1 MDRPDPEA
9 PAARHRG
16 YQRRGAVAAVVLVLM
31 IASVVLPHVAVLEA
45 TVVPGRSLLP
55 ASNFFLN
62 AQASADGFAGG
73 TSIGAVALAL
83 NTTYLGLAL
92 QQIGLLLAAVSA
104 WGLILEDVGRWIRR
118 LAFAAGVALVLGAS
132 TTMWGYLQ
140 LVNAGIPSLAGI
152 AWLPTLIAG
161 LILVFSARD
170 ARRRGSARGS
180 GTAPDSSSPEARP
193 QGYPPMWMNHMNGI
207 RATSTVWR

>member
-1 MDRPDPEA
+1 MARPDPEA
-9 PAARHRG
+9 VAARHRG

-62 AQASADGFAGG
+62 AQAGAEGFAGG

-92 QQIGLLLAAVSA
+92 QQIGLLLAVVSA

-118 LAFAAGVALVLGAS
+118 FAFAAGVALVLGAS
-132 TTMWGYLQ
+132 TTMWGYMQ

-161 LILVFSARD
+161 LILVFSARA
-170 ARRRGSARGS
+170 ARSRVVS
-180 GTAPDSSSPEARP
+180 TWFWDRP
-193 QGYPPMWMNHMNGI
+193 GLVQP
-207 RATSTVWR
+207 